1 MIRDLGLLDRAE
13 GAQPDVQ
20 HDRRDGDTLIPQF
33 LQQLPGEM
41 QSGGRCGGGAFGAGI
56 DGLVAVVILQLLGD
70 IGRQGH
76 QPDLVQN
83 VVDILVF
90 FVVEGEP
97 DEAVPFLQDVR
108 HLAREDAVSEDT
120 ARAYPR
126 PLTRLDQALPRIQ
139 LVLAQE
145 QKLQPCLLPALGVPI
160 QARGNDLGVVDD
172 QNVLRGNIVRDIIE
186 MPVFDRTVRPVDDHE
201 PGGVAAVGGM
211 MGYQL
216 RGQVVGE
223 IRGLQI
229 CSDALV
235 ENNVRLYCIHICGTS
250 LTVR

>member
-1 MIRDLGLLDRAE
+1 MAGHILLAEDDKALSALMQDFFRAA
-13 GAQPDVQ
+13 GVTVTPAY
-20 HDRRDGDTLIPQF
+20 DG
-33 LQQLPGEM
+33 E
-41 QSGGRCGGGAFGAGI
+41 
-56 DGLVAVVILQLLGD
+56 
-70 IGRQGH
+70 
-76 QPDLVQN
+76 
-83 VVDILVF
+83 
-90 FVVEGEP
+90 
-97 DEAVPFLQDVR
+97 
-108 HLAREDAVSEDT
+108 
-120 ARAYPR
+120 
-126 PLTRLDQALPRIQ
+126 QA

-145 QKLQPCLLPALGVPI
+145 QKLQPCLLPALGVPV

-201 PGGVAAVGGM
+201 PGGVPAVGGM
-211 MGYQL
+211 LGYQL